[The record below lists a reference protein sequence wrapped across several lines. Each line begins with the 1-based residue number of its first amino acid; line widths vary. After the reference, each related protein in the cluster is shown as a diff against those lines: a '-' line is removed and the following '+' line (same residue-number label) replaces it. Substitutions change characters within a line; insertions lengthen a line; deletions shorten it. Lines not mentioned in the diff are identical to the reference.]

1 VFIQSPYQD
10 LESTIKFGKDLA
22 TRFSTEGRSLEFE
35 KIMEPLF
42 THGKK
47 KRYVGRIVWPTEELL
62 IRGYEIRRTDSFD
75 LQSETLMTVFEQILA
90 GRTDEAV
97 RIARQTVADTAAG
110 KVPVEKLVVSR
121 SCKPFNQYKDPD
133 SQATVQTAKK
143 QMAMG
148 YEFVPGMKVSWIVTD
163 SRKTPQV
170 VEPYVSGRQF
180 TTTPDWRYYA
190 ERIAQT
196 IARATE
202 IFGWDEKSLMMGSQ
216 QFTLF
221 DQSFDKTSK
230 REKEKDVVK
239 KTDKK
244 LSLEDFM

>member
-1 VFIQSPYQD
+1 
-10 LESTIKFGKDLA
+10 
-22 TRFSTEGRSLEFE
+22 
-35 KIMEPLF
+35 
-42 THGKK
+42 
-47 KRYVGRIVWPTEELL
+47 
-62 IRGYEIRRTDSFD
+62 
-75 LQSETLMTVFEQILA
+75 
-90 GRTDEAV
+90 
-97 RIARQTVADTAAG
+97 
-110 KVPVEKLVVSR
+110 
-121 SCKPFNQYKDPD
+121 
-133 SQATVQTAKK
+133 
-143 QMAMG
+143 MAMG